1 MDLEVKRAN
10 DQLKLAKSK
19 VRLWQKEEGGV
30 LYLRATLPP
39 KPRANKDKP
48 YQQTIPLRFRPT
60 VAGVKRA
67 VQEAKR
73 LDLSLSDCSFQ
84 WADWLETIL
93 EQGPTMGE
101 WIPQL
106 ERQFFLERG
115 ETSSSRNT
123 WRKDYL
129 SVFNRVPAETEL
141 TESTILDL
149 ITTHSDPNS
158 RSRKRWCQALK
169 LLAKYAELPV
179 RLDRIQRLS
188 GNYGKAGTIKP
199 RQLPTDDEI
208 LEVWKHLPDEK
219 SRWVW
224 GMMATFGLRNFE
236 CWFVDVADLLAG
248 GFSIKVLITKTKVP
262 RTAHALPQPWVDQME
277 LRREPVLGKPDPLK
291 TNGDLGQ
298 MVTRLFCN
306 RGLPGPYNLRHAWR
320 QRAVKFGIDPSVA
333 ARSLGHSVNIS
344 QQTYTAWLNE
354 ETSLE
359 AFAKAHQVAVEQGLL
374 PTVETVVEG
383 SSDG

>member
-1 MDLEVKRAN
+1 M
-10 DQLKLAKSK
+10 
-19 VRLWQKEEGGV
+19 
-30 LYLRATLPP
+30 
-39 KPRANKDKP
+39 
-48 YQQTIPLRFRPT
+48 
-60 VAGVKRA
+60 AGVKRA

-73 LDLSLSDCSFQ
+73 LDLTLSDGSFH
-84 WADWLETIL
+84 WGDWLDEIL
-93 EQGPTMGE
+93 EEGPTLNE
-101 WIPQL
+101 WVPKW

-115 ETSSSRNT
+115 ETASTRNT

-129 SVFNRVPAETEL
+129 SVYNRIPAHFEL
-141 TESTILDL
+141 VESNILDL
-149 ITTHSDPNS
+149 ITTQSEPNS
-158 RSRKRWCQALK
+158 RTRKRWCQALK
-169 LLAKYAELPV
+169 MLVKFAELPV

-188 GNYGKAGTIKP
+188 GHYGRPGTIKP
-199 RQLPTDDEI
+199 RQLPTDDQI
-208 LEVWKHLPDEK
+208 VQIWKRLPDEK

-236 CWFVDVADLLAG
+236 CWYLDVSDLLAG
-248 GFSIKVLITKTKVP
+248 SYSIQVLITKTKVP
-262 RTAHALPQPWVDQME
+262 RTAYALPQDWVEEME
-277 LRREPVLGKPDPLK
+277 LRRKPLLGEPDPHK
-291 TNGDLGQ
+291 TNADLGHAI
-298 MVTRLFCN
+298 THLFTN
-306 RGLPGPYNLRHAWR
+306 QGLPGPYNLRHAWR

-333 ARSLGHSVNIS
+333 ARSLGHSVNVS